1 MTINE
6 IARLADVSIST
17 VSKIMNHK
25 DQNITAGT
33 REKVLQ
39 IAKEYNYVPYASA
52 RSASVSKTFLLGVL
66 MPDLSQCGKLLEGIL
81 DRAAR
86 QGYRVIPCSSQGD
99 AETELKHISALCR
112 AKVDGVIW
120 EPVCTESLSR
130 QRYFEEESICVTRL
144 CAGTKDCFFM
154 DYNAI
159 VFRAT
164 EELIRLKHTQFSLLA
179 NSPNPADA
187 LAGFRS
193 ALFSHQI
200 PFDPDRL
207 LGQDSRDWIPKIKSL
222 GLTGAICTD
231 YRDALELL
239 ALLKQYQYQV
249 PGDFSVLAVTD
260 DRTAPVLAGCVST
273 LAVPFYS
280 FGMHLCAHLLGQ
292 CEQHIAQYVPFVP
305 DCNPDSSL
313 TLDVP
318 PSVKLPHI
326 IVVGSLNI
334 DTTLNIGRLPKPGET
349 ITARQTIT
357 PGGKGTNQAVGVA
370 KLNHKVTLLGNVGN
384 DLETG
389 LIYSCLKE
397 YGIDTAGIQKDK
409 SADTGRAYI
418 QVQDSGESTI
428 TLLTGANGTL
438 TARTVE
444 ENSHLFSHC
453 AYCLLQ
459 TEVAVEAIEAAAAIA
474 RRHGV
479 KTILKPSSVSRLSDG
494 LLQNT
499 DIFLPNRAEMAI
511 ICNEAPAFSSEA
523 LNRQADHILEKGAGA
538 VIITLGEDGCFL
550 KDADHS
556 VLFPAADFAPM
567 DKTGGSDAFISALA
581 SYLLYGYDLHAAIR
595 IAHCAA
601 GFCISRQGI
610 VPALIDQTSLEKYIH
625 NTCPE
630 LLGKK

>member
-6 IARLADVSIST
+6 IASLAGVSIST

-25 DQNITAGT
+25 DQNITAET

-52 RSASVSKTFLLGVL
+52 RSASTSKTFLLGVL
-66 MPDLSQCGKLLEGIL
+66 MPDLYQRGRLLEGIL
-81 DRAAR
+81 DQAAG

-99 AETELKHISALCR
+99 AQTELKHISALCR

-120 EPVCTESLSR
+120 EPVCAESLSR
-130 QRYFEEESICVTRL
+130 QKYFEEENICVTRL
-144 CAGTKDCFFM
+144 WAGMKDCFYM
-154 DYNAI
+154 DYGSTVCQA
-159 VFRAT
+159 A
-164 EELIRLKHTQFSLLA
+164 EELIQLKHTQFSLLA
-179 NSPNPADA
+179 DPSHSADA
-187 LAGFRS
+187 LGGFRS
-193 ALFSHQI
+193 ALFGSQI
-200 PFDPDRL
+200 PFDPDRI
-207 LGQDSRDWIPKIKSL
+207 LGRDSRDWIPKIKSL

-239 ALLKQYQYQV
+239 SLLKQYQYQV

-273 LAVPFYS
+273 AAVPFYS
-280 FGMHLCAHLLGQ
+280 FGMHLCAHLLDQ
-292 CEQHIAQYVPFVP
+292 CEQHSSQHVPFVP
-305 DCNPDSSL
+305 ACKPDSLL
-313 TLDVP
+313 TMDVP

-326 IVVGSLNI
+326 IVVGSINI

-444 ENSHLFSHC
+444 ENRHLFSHC

-459 TEVAVEAIEAAAAIA
+459 TEVAMEAIEAAAAIA

-494 LLQNT
+494 LLRNT

-511 ICNEAPAFSSEA
+511 ICNEAPAFSLDA
-523 LNRQADHILEKGAGA
+523 LNRQADRILEKGAGA

-550 KDADHS
+550 KDTGRS
-556 VLFPAADFAPM
+556 MLFPAADFAPM

-581 SYLLYGYDLHAAIR
+581 SYLLYGYDLPAAIR
-595 IAHCAA
+595 IANCAA

-625 NTCPE
+625 NSCPE
-630 LLGKK
+630 LLEKG